1 MSDAESADVPAVNPE
16 AAVTP
21 QAAAAAAVTTTTGG
35 ISFDFVYNTKTY
47 TCKVYAGDA
56 HGQYGFTITETDSGS
71 TTATTVAS
79 LIYLPPSGTAAE
91 GWQIQVNLPSALQI
105 DTNLSLSQL
114 GVEITKGTVYP
125 LAPPSS

>member
-71 TTATTVAS
+71 ATTTTVAS
-79 LIYLPPSGTAAE
+79 LIYLPPIGTAAE